1 MNFIKTAAVVCALL
15 VAAPAF
21 AQVNTSSASAKK
33 SYNTIGVSYTGVTF
47 NPKDDDLDFLDTS
60 FNGFSLGY
68 LHGFGVLENRPLFI
82 ETGVKFTMGFAS
94 DSYDYDDYDATVKQ
108 TLASLSVPVNLAY
121 KFGVTDKFA
130 IKPYVGINLKLH
142 MIGKAT
148 YSDDEDKIST
158 NWFDKDDMDVVF
170 KRFQLGWHIGAAF
183 HYNSVSL
190 GVDYGTDFTQIA
202 KKVSSNTI
210 NVTLGYNF

>member
-21 AQVNTSSASAKK
+21 AQVNTSSASTKE
-33 SYNTIGVSYTGVTF
+33 SYNTLGVSYTGVTIS
-47 NPKDDDLDFLDTS
+47 PKGDLDISL
-60 FNGFSLGY
+60 NGFSLGY
-68 LHGFGVLENRPLFI
+68 LHGFGVLENRPLFV
-82 ETGVKFTMGFAS
+82 ETGVKFTMGFDS
-94 DSYDYDDYDATVKQ
+94 DDYDDYDVTVKQ

-130 IKPYVGINLKLH
+130 IKPYVGLNLKLH
-142 MIGKAT
+142 MIGKT
-148 YSDDEDKIST
+148 TVSDDEDKISM

-202 KKVSSNTI
+202 KKASSNTI
-210 NVTLGYNF
+210 NVTLG